1 MSTKRWPT
9 IEETARLAREGIID
23 DSKLRSRPDAETMK
37 AIEADLEQFEA
48 KYRAEQEAARQKK
61 RTRRPA

>member
-1 MSTKRWPT
+1 MPDKRWPT
-9 IEETARLAREGIID
+9 IEEIGRTAQAGIID
-23 DSKLRSRPDAETMK
+23 DSRLGSLPDAETMK

-61 RTRRPA
+61 RARRPA